1 MRGGHNPQYR
11 KRHRIGDSGSSKL
24 TYVEFQPQGSLWT
37 YCPVA
42 YAGGHSSTRHRSD
55 RNVRSPW
62 TMAAPTSC
70 SELDRLFEPF
80 QTETAPWR
88 ERLWGSQSCGRPSS
102 PIKARSRP
110 ADFGAWLGRSLPLFA
125 MALEQAPEVD
135 ADRAKALPKA
145 RVAQTEGPARP
156 FGHRIAGLG

>member
-1 MRGGHNPQYR
+1 MEGAALGLAIMRQA
-11 KRHRIGDSGSSKL
+11 
-24 TYVEFQPQGSLWT
+24 VE
-37 YCPVA
+37 
-42 YAGGHSSTRHRSD
+42 
-55 RNVRSPW
+55 
-62 TMAAPTSC
+62 
-70 SELDRLFEPF
+70 
-80 QTETAPWR
+80 
-88 ERLWGSQSCGRPSS
+88 